1 MKFPLDPLARSLR
14 RPLSVMLA
22 AGALSGLGL
31 SSTSALAAPTVDVG
45 ASGPVAGAAVAASG
59 ARTYKAPTWTTYYS
73 DIDAIRADSA
83 KTQAEL
89 DNLKIHHQL
98 DEARHGNFSTNDAPA
113 APSQLSSLPMLTGAG
128 ALAQAPEPVAHD
140 PLVEQV
146 SMVDNRWTAVIR
158 LSSGARVTVH
168 EGQIVKGVG
177 KITTISLNEVIASE
191 GAKTMALQFAGDQ
204 PPEPPPTTTS
214 QTAHATP
221 MPFGMR

>member
-1 MKFPLDPLARSLR
+1 MKFPLNPILRSLPR
-14 RPLSVMLA
+14 VLA
-22 AGALSGLGL
+22 ATLACGALGSLGMA
-31 SSTSALAAPTVDVG
+31 SSAALAAPAVDVG
-45 ASGPVAGAAVAASG
+45 ASGPDASAAVAASG
-59 ARTYKAPTWTTYYS
+59 ARAYKTPTWTTYYS

-98 DEARHGNFSTNDAPA
+98 DEARHGNFSANDTPA
-113 APSQLSSLPMLTGAG
+113 TPNQLSSLPMLAGAG
-128 ALAQAPEPVAHD
+128 ALAQAPEPVAHE

-158 LSSGARVTVH
+158 LSSGARVTAH
-168 EGQIVKGVG
+168 EGQIVKGIG

-191 GAKTMALQFAGDQ
+191 GAKATALQFAGDQ

>member
-1 MKFPLDPLARSLR
+1 MKFPLNPFVRSLR
-14 RPLSVMLA
+14 RPLAVMLA
-22 AGALSGLGL
+22 AGALGGLGM
-31 SSTSALAAPTVDVG
+31 SSVTALAAPSAGVG
-45 ASGPVAGAAVAASG
+45 ASGPDASAAVAASA
-59 ARTYKAPTWTTYYS
+59 ARTYKTPTWTTYYS

-98 DEARHGNFSTNDAPA
+98 DEARHGNFSTNDTP
-113 APSQLSSLPMLTGAG
+113 PTQSQLSSLPMLAGAG
-128 ALAQAPEPVAHD
+128 TSAQAPEPVARE

-158 LSSGARVTVH
+158 LSSGARVTAH
-168 EGQIVKGVG
+168 EGQIVKGIG

-191 GAKTMALQFAGDQ
+191 GAKTTALQFVGDQ

-214 QTAHATP
+214 QTARATP